1 MSESKSVNT
10 IARERVDN
18 LASQNGEPSWLKE
31 LRVSAWEAYLQTPM
45 PTNRDEDWRKTDVES
60 LDLSSLNA
68 IDLSTKNDVA
78 AKLPDW
84 FENALSYFECNS
96 GIVAEVG
103 QASVAPQLPPDLA
116 EKGVVFCSIKQALQ
130 NHADLIRPY
139 LSKIETEQKADWKFV
154 LMNKALFNSGMFL
167 YVPANVEITS
177 PFISL
182 THFQSSN
189 GSPNGV
195 AIFPRLIAV
204 LGKHSKASLVNV
216 MSSEQGAEPK
226 TTFRSL
232 CNTLVEIHV
241 EAGAK
246 CEYLEVQRFDSNV
259 FAITRTQNEVQQDG
273 AVKSLTVAISGSQ
286 LKGDI
291 ATVLNEKG
299 ASSDLLGIVLG
310 DSEEH
315 FSFNTI
321 QKHVAPD
328 TSSNINF
335 RVALKGT
342 AQSIYQGIIEVDKI
356 AQKTAAFQ
364 SNKNLL
370 LGTEARADSIP
381 KLEILA
387 DDVKCSHGATV
398 GPVDREQIFYL
409 MSRGLKQAEA
419 EELVV
424 TGFFRQILEACTI
437 GNAKEWVYEVLAE
450 KIHRA

>member
-45 PTNRDEDWRKTDVES
+45 PTGRDEDWRKTDIES
-60 LDLSSLNA
+60 LDLSNLNA
-68 IDLSTKNDVA
+68 IDLSTKSDA
-78 AKLPDW
+78 KAKLPEW
-84 FENALSYFECNS
+84 FETALTFFEDNS
-96 GIVAEVG
+96 GVVAEVG
-103 QASVAPQLPPDLA
+103 QSSIPAKLPAELA
-116 EKGVVFCSIKQALQ
+116 AKGVIFCTLKEALRD
-130 NHADLIRPY
+130 HAELIRPY
-139 LSKIETEQKADWKFV
+139 LSKIDCDQKFV
-154 LMNKALFNSGMFL
+154 LMNKALFNGGAFL
-167 YVPANVEITS
+167 YVPANVEVEG

-182 THFQSSN
+182 THFTSSN

-204 LGKHSKASLVNV
+204 LGSHSKANLINII
-216 MSSEQGAEPK
+216 SSEPGTETK
-226 TTFRSL
+226 TTLRSL
-232 CNTLVEIHV
+232 ANALVEVHV
-241 EAGAK
+241 AAGAK
-246 CEYLEVQRFDSNV
+246 CEYLEIQKFDANV
-259 FAITRTQNEVQQDG
+259 FAITRTHNQVEQD
-273 AVKSLTVAISGSQ
+273 ASVKSLTVALGGSQ

-291 ATVLNEKG
+291 ATILNAKG
-299 ASSDLLGIVLG
+299 ATSDLQGIVLG
-310 DSEEH
+310 DNDEH
-315 FSFNTI
+315 YSFNTI
-321 QKHVAPD
+321 QKHIAPD
-328 TSSNINF
+328 TNSNINF
-335 RVALKGT
+335 RVALKGN

-370 LGTEARADSIP
+370 LGNEARADSIP

-409 MSRGLKQAEA
+409 MSRGLSAPAA
-419 EELVV
+419 EELIV

-437 GNAKEWVYEVLAE
+437 GRAKDWVYDVLAE
-450 KIHRA
+450 KIHGV